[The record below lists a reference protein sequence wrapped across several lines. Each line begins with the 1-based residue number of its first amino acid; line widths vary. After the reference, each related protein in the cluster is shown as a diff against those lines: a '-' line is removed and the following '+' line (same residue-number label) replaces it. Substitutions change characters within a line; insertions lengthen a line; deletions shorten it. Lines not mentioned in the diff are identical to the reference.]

1 MESFPFLY
9 TVGGEY
15 AGLIR
20 LELPF
25 VVVEFGKWSWQ
36 KMSKQIIEVRIP
48 IIELTSVEFTTRVLE
63 TRLDLRLRSMKAA
76 GEIPCSTPGLVQ
88 LQFAQRYREAVGEL
102 ASLLRAAVAEQR
114 LEQLE
119 REMRR
124 LEE

>member
-1 MESFPFLY
+1 MESVPFLY
-9 TVGGEY
+9 TTGGEN

-20 LELPF
+20 LELP
-25 VVVEFGKWSWQ
+25 VIVVEFGKWSWRRM
-36 KMSKQIIEVRIP
+36 KKEIIEVRIP
-48 IIELTSVEFTTRVLE
+48 ISELTSVEFSTRMLQ

-88 LQFAQRYREAVGEL
+88 LQFAQRYREAAGDL
-102 ASLLRAAVAEQR
+102 ASQLRAVVAEQR

-119 REMRR
+119 DEMRR